1 MTYIQVNLKRFDVSP
16 DRGGIRPGTDPLQWM
31 RETIAQVLEET
42 QGTQD
47 DVEYTFF
54 PPEALLPTSLE
65 SLRER
70 EGNDRIVVGSQG
82 IHWEDLSTGGNFGAF
97 TTSFPPAAVLEYGA
111 TAALIGHSEERAKLT
126 DLFSHCLRLFAPGDD
141 VAETVGEAVNERV
154 VASVRSAL
162 SRGLIVTFC
171 LGETAE
177 ERGSEPVDFD
187 RVFEVL
193 GSQLDG
199 LAGLSDDD
207 QVILAYEPRWA
218 IGPGKTP
225 PGPDYIESIATFLKK
240 ETTSIVGRPLP
251 VLYGGGLKR
260 ENARG
265 IGAIRSVDGGL
276 IALTKFTPPIGF
288 DAKEMRAIVDAFV
301 EGTQGAET

>member
-31 RETIAQVLEET
+31 RETIAEVVEVT
-42 QGTQD
+42 QGTED
-47 DVEYTFF
+47 AVEYTFF

-65 SLRER
+65 SLREAKGEHR
-70 EGNDRIVVGSQG
+70 VAVGSQG
-82 IHWEDLSTGGNFGAF
+82 VHWEDLSKGGNFGAF

-111 TAALIGHSEERAKLT
+111 TAALIGHSEERAKLA
-126 DLFSHCLRLFAPGDD
+126 DLFSRCLRLAVAEED
-141 VAETVGEAVNERV
+141 VAKTVREAVNERV
-154 VASVRSAL
+154 LASARSAL
-162 SRGLIVTFC
+162 SRGLKVTFC

-177 ERGSEPVDFD
+177 ERGSEPVDFEK
-187 RVFEVL
+187 VFAVL
-193 GSQLDG
+193 RSQI
-199 LAGLSDDD
+199 AGLGALSEDD

-225 PGPDYIESIATFLKK
+225 PGPEYIEKIAAFLKT
-240 ETTSIVGRPLP
+240 ETKSIVGRPLP

-265 IGAIRSVDGGL
+265 IGSIPTVDGGL

-301 EGTQGAET
+301 EGTQGADT